1 MPPAPGCSGDE
12 RMRRSMS
19 FLDSRQQ
26 VAPRGIGKPVL
37 RREDARFV
45 TGTGRYADDV
55 NLPGQTYAYV
65 VRSPHAHARI
75 AKIDVGPPAAAGNQW
90 LEPRRKCLMKS
101 SSSGPFHC
109 SSQERSHWTQ
119 VFDRFS
125 PPFLRLI

>member
-1 MPPAPGCSGDE
+1 
-12 RMRRSMS
+12 MS

-75 AKIDVGPPAAAGNQW
+75 ARIDVGPPAAAGNQW
-90 LEPRRKCLMKS
+90 LEPRRKCLMES

-109 SSQERSHWTQ
+109 SSQERSSASAAENPVGHLC
-119 VFDRFS
+119 RS
-125 PPFLRLI
+125 PWEPHLRIAIIEQLVN